1 MNSDAGSQKNGLR
14 PYFRWPGFLW
24 LALFLL
30 WLPLED
36 TKTIIPIILAT
47 YLILWIIIA
56 KFILARESWKISYF
70 AILGVLGTSLLPI
83 VASFLML
90 FKSGV
95 HSHGFSEYS
104 PNQFVDLLSAIPLAA
119 ASGLII
125 GIGTYW
131 VLTSSK
137 EKKTSQRSNG

>member
-1 MNSDAGSQKNGLR
+1 MSSDVNLHNG
-14 PYFRWPGFLW
+14 PSKSSFRWPGFLW
-24 LALFLL
+24 LTFFLL

-70 AILGVLGTSLLPI
+70 AILGVVGTSLLPI

-104 PNQFVDLLSAIPLAA
+104 PNQFVALLSAIPFAA
-119 ASGLII
+119 VSGLIM
-125 GIGTYW
+125 GIVTYR
-131 VLTSSK
+131 VLDTLK
-137 EKKTSQRSNG
+137 DKKAGM